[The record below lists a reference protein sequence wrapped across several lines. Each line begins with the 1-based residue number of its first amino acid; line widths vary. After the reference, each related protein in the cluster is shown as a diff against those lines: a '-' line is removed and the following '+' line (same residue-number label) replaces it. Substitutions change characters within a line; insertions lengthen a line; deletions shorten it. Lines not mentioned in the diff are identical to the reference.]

1 MIGVE
6 QIATNRYAP
15 AGSEAINMYSNGL
28 EGGDHLTIGQL
39 AIAVSMRA
47 AAEYEAQ
54 SVLKMNRMTNG
65 SEKLSTCSRYMEGVA
80 DGTAKWAEVKA
91 YLTNVLGVKDGLPDN
106 IDTYAKRM
114 TVVALIKAKVDA
126 MTQVQQEEMIDLQ
139 TLVNRR
145 DVAFSAFRLAANHQR
160 AGQPRIPQRHSPH
173 AARLLDRDFP
183 PPAQRTAWLR
193 GDDILCGL

>member
-1 MIGVE
+1 MISIE
-6 QIATNRYAP
+6 TIAINRNAP
-15 AGSEAINMYSNGL
+15 AGSEAINLYSNGL

-54 SVLKMNRMTNG
+54 SVIKMNRMTSG
-65 SEKLSTCSRYMEGVA
+65 SEKLSLCGQYMQEVS
-80 DGTAKWAEVKA
+80 DGTADWPAVKA
-91 YLTNVLGVKDGLPDN
+91 YLTNVIGIKEGLPDT

-114 TVVALIKAKVDA
+114 TAVAQIKAKVDA

-145 DVAFSAFRLAANHQR
+145 DVAFSASSNIVR
-160 AGQPRIPQRHSPH
+160 ALGTSMNGN
-173 AARLLDRDFP
+173 AGNF
-183 PPAQRTAWLR
+183 
-193 GDDILCGL
+193 